1 MSTLLNAQLTRWEA
15 RLSGAFVLTSL
26 PPMDAQQKASREALV
41 VEQICNAYSDGLA
54 AGLRSDHAQP
64 HQGIEELDRAY
75 ALGVR
80 DGVIMREC
88 KQRLDA
94 GVRAYQ

>member
-15 RLSGAFVLTSL
+15 MLSGAFVLRVFCWGQVVKLSF
-26 PPMDAQQKASREALV
+26 

-54 AGLRSDHAQP
+54 AGLRNDSARP
-64 HQGIEELDRAY
+64 HQGIEELERAY

-80 DGVIMREC
+80 DGVIMRER

-94 GVRAYQ
+94 GVRVYQ

>member
-1 MSTLLNAQLTRWEA
+1 MQVVK
-15 RLSGAFVLTSL
+15 LSF
-26 PPMDAQQKASREALV
+26 

-54 AGLRSDHAQP
+54 AGLRNDNSARP
-64 HQGIEELDRAY
+64 HQGIEELERAY

-80 DGVIMREC
+80 DGVIMRER

-94 GVRAYQ
+94 GVRVYQ